1 MDNPATER
9 TPLVIAAE
17 IKMITCQ
24 TKKILL
30 TSAIEIGRHLQEAK
44 AMLKHGEWIKWLEES
59 VNYSRRTASRLIKL
73 YEEYGPSFPEGSDS
87 SNGTPVSH
95 LTYIQA
101 LLLLGLPAEEREE
114 FITHNDVGSM
124 TKQELQQALK
134 DRDQANQAKEQ
145 ALQEKG
151 QALQENQLLK
161 KGLETIDSTIS
172 ELKKEHA
179 KALPRPTN
187 PEHVNAEALSANDTS
202 SAGDV
207 PSATTAPFTHNL
219 KTERNPDAYIKYVEK
234 CDACSKTIA
243 DTFFDLTTAL
253 TNLAH
258 IDPELKEEKRKA
270 ANQLIDYMAETIKVW
285 PPPKKPLRVNS

>member
-24 TKKILL
+24 TKKIVLA
-30 TSAIEIGRHLQEAK
+30 SAIEIGRHLQEAK
-44 AMLKHGEWIKWLEES
+44 DLVKHGEWGKWLAES
-59 VNYSRRTASRLIKL
+59 VSYSQKTAERLIKL
-73 YEEYGPSFPEGSDS
+73 YEEYGPKFLDGSDRS
-87 SNGTPVSH
+87 KSTPVSI
-95 LTYIQA
+95 LTYTQA

-114 FITHNDVGSM
+114 FIVHNDIGSM

-134 DRDQANQAKEQ
+134 DRDQANQAKE
-145 ALQEKG
+145 K
-151 QALQENQLLK
+151 ALQENQLLK

-179 KALPRPTN
+179 KGLPRPTN
-187 PEHVNAEALSANDTS
+187 PENVKAEAQSANDAS
-202 SAGDV
+202 SAGDA
-207 PSATTAPFTHNL
+207 PSATAAPFTHNL
-219 KTERNPDAYIKYVEK
+219 KTERNPDAHIKYAEK
-234 CDACSKTIA
+234 CDACCKTIA

-258 IDPELKEEKRKA
+258 IDPELKEEKRKE
-270 ANQLIDYMAETIKVW
+270 ANKLIEYMAETIKMW
-285 PPPKKPLRVNS
+285 PPPKKPLSVNS

>member
-1 MDNPATER
+1 MDNPITER

-17 IKMITCQ
+17 IKMITYQ

-145 ALQEKG
+145 ALQE
-151 QALQENQLLK
+151 NQLLK
-161 KGLETIDSTIS
+161 KGLETIDSTIF

-179 KALPRPTN
+179 KAASRPTN
-187 PEHVNAEALSANDTS
+187 PENANAAQSANNAS
-202 SAGDV
+202 SAGND

-219 KTERNPDAYIKYVEK
+219 KTEHDPDAHIKYVEK
-234 CDACSKTIA
+234 CDTCCKTIA

-258 IDPELKEEKRKA
+258 IDPNLKEEKRKE
-270 ANQLIDYMAETIKVW
+270 ANRLIEYMAETIKEW
-285 PPPKKPLRVNS
+285 PPPKKPLRVHS

>member
-30 TSAIEIGRHLQEAK
+30 ASAIEIGRHLQEAK

-73 YEEYGPSFPEGSDS
+73 YEEYGPNFPEGPDS

-95 LTYIQA
+95 LTYTQA

-114 FITHNDVGSM
+114 FIAQNDVGGM
-124 TKQELQQALK
+124 TTKKLQQALQ
-134 DRDQANQAKEQ
+134 DRDQANQEKE
-145 ALQEKG
+145 

-187 PEHVNAEALSANDTS
+187 PEHVNAEALSANDTF
-202 SAGDV
+202 SAGDA

-219 KTERNPDAYIKYVEK
+219 KTERNPDAYIKYAEK
-234 CDACSKTIA
+234 CNACCKTIA

-258 IDPELKEEKRKA
+258 IDPNLKEEKRKE
-270 ANQLIDYMAETIKVW
+270 ANRLIEYMAETIKVW